1 MIEIAPGCMIDES
14 EVSLTFVRSGGPGGQ
29 NVNKVST
36 AVLLR
41 FNVPASA
48 SLAENVKARLIA
60 AAGSRATSEGDIII
74 HASNFRT
81 QERNRAEAVERLVSL
96 VRLALHAPKKRRK
109 SRPSFSSSRRRMES
123 KKLHGVKKNLRR
135 RRLYESSECE

>member
-1 MIEIAPGCMIDES
+1 MIEIAPGCSLDED
-14 EVSLTFVRSGGPGGQ
+14 EITLTFVRSGGKGGQ

-41 FNVPASA
+41 FSIIKSTAFPD
-48 SLAENVKARLIA
+48 EVKTRLREIA
-60 AAGSRATSEGDIII
+60 GNRVTSDGEIII

-81 QERNRAEAVERLVSL
+81 QERNRADAVERLVTL
-96 VRLALHAPKKRRK
+96 IQRALHVPKKRRK

-123 KKLHGVKKNLRR
+123 KKLHGEKKNLRR
-135 RRLYESSECE
+135 RRYESSECE